1 MGPQPGKARCEGEK
15 GRSDPVTKP
24 ETRDETRILFIL
36 WVCISGSAVPGHSS
50 SSLCP
55 QSHSIL
61 GTFQDGKGGKPAA
74 DCAAVPRGGWMVQ
87 QNDTALEEVKGAGV
101 EG

>member
-1 MGPQPGKARCEGEK
+1 M
-15 GRSDPVTKP
+15 TKP